1 LLPRRAQQNASITLR
16 RLLHGGTAASAD
28 GSLAVV
34 ARWEGRRYDDL
45 ANTLPMGG
53 YLTVDLLTQWRL
65 DRDWTLEAKAANL
78 FDRSYQTA
86 AYYAQPGRSYGVTIR
101 YRSSLH

>member
-1 LLPRRAQQNASITLR
+1 
-16 RLLHGGTAASAD
+16 
-28 GSLAVV
+28 
-34 ARWEGRRYDDL
+34 
-45 ANTLPMGG
+45 MGG
-53 YLTVDLLTQWRL
+53 YLTADLLTQWRL
-65 DRDWTLEAKAANL
+65 ARDWTLEAKAANV